1 MKTKIEIFKQLLKQ
15 YQKAKKEGLIGVD
28 ENRLQ
33 VDNAAFNEL
42 FGGEKVEKKISGEY
56 LWKQGKK
63 EGITFISLFPLKDL
77 ININELGEK
86 F

>member
-1 MKTKIEIFKQLLKQ
+1 MQIFKKFCKQ

-28 ENRLQ
+28 ENWLQ
-33 VDNAAFNEL
+33 VDNATFNEL
-42 FGGEKVEKKISGEY
+42 FAEQRVEKKISGEY
-56 LWKQGKK
+56 LWKQGD
-63 EGITFISLFPLKDL
+63 ITIISLFPLQDL